1 MAKKKAVNDYENEAA
16 MINGCLVHP
25 NVARVSRKVYMMR
38 HGNLPSHIFV
48 CHTCDN
54 GKCILDAHHF
64 IGTQTDNMQD
74 AAKKGIFSAAQR
86 KRYEDPKEHEKQS
99 KALKYYF
106 KNTPG
111 ALEALKTCQKE
122 AQNRPEVRTQRSAAS
137 ILRMRNP
144 AARAAISKALT
155 GRSLTQERCVAISS
169 GLLEWYKNPEAC
181 AENSR
186 LQKIAQNKPGVSDRK
201 RKALSVYYKTPE
213 GIAQKHSR
221 ILLGWETR
229 RKNAILRKGH
239 K

>member
-1 MAKKKAVNDYENEAA
+1 MYHKTVEQYEKEATKLGA
-16 MINGCLVHP
+16 CLVHP
-25 NVARVSRKVYMMR
+25 NKKSAARHVYILR
-38 HGNLPSHIFV
+38 HSSLPSHIFV
-48 CHTCDN
+48 CHICDVP
-54 GKCILDAHHF
+54 KCILDAHHF

-144 AARAAISKALT
+144 AARAAIRKALT

-169 GLLEWYKNPEAC
+169 GLLDWYKNPEAC

-229 RKNAILRKGH
+229 RKNAILRKCH